1 MLLAVSFAELQL
13 GPLAEQQVAGLPGLV
28 PHKVVGYSTEHT
40 YYNFVVVAV
49 VGREE
54 QPVVLALGHML
65 HTVAVV
71 AELDWLVE

>member
-40 YYNFVVVAV
+40 YYNFVVV
-49 VGREE
+49 GREE